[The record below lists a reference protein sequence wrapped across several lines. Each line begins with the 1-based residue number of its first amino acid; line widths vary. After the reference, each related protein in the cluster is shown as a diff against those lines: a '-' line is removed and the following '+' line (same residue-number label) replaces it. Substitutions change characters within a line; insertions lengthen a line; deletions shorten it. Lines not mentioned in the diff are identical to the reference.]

1 MIIFDPIN
9 FLLMQLSSKKALIIT
24 YYWPPSGGAGVFRWL
39 KFVKYFRAYG
49 WEPIIYTPENP
60 EAPAEDESLLKDI
73 PVGLEVV
80 KTRIWEPYN
89 IYKFIT
95 GKRNQRIGVSFV
107 SQGKKK
113 GFLHGFM
120 VWLRGNLLIP
130 DPRVFWVRPS
140 VRRLEDYIKQ
150 NNIEAII
157 TTGPPHSM
165 HLIGLKLKK
174 RLNIKWIADFR
185 DPWTNIDFYKE
196 LKLTFIADRIHH
208 RLEKKVI
215 GSADAILVVSEQM
228 KQEYLSLNP
237 KRIDVITNGYDED
250 EVSAGDVNLDSKFS
264 IAHVGT
270 LNAPRNPNILWKALS
285 ELITEIPSL
294 KDDLLIRLVGQ
305 VDFSVRESLKEL
317 SLDQFFEHIEFL
329 KHDEAIVL
337 QKQSQVLLLVVNNT
351 PNASGILTGKFFE
364 YLGSGR
370 VIFGVGPS
378 HGNLCDILTKTG
390 VGEMVDYGDLKKA
403 KQIIANYYYS
413 YKSNNL
419 YPKIG
424 NIEEYSRRSL
434 TGKIIEI
441 IEQV

>member
-1 MIIFDPIN
+1 
-9 FLLMQLSSKKALIIT
+9 MQLSVKKALIIT

-39 KFVKYFRAYG
+39 KFVKYFRVYG

-73 PVGLEVV
+73 PDGIEVI

-113 GFLHGFM
+113 GFLHEFM

-140 VRRLEDYIKQ
+140 VKKLENYIRQ

-174 RLNIKWIADFR
+174 RLNVKWIADFR
-185 DPWTNIDFYKE
+185 DPWTNIDFCRE
-196 LKLTFIADRIHH
+196 LKLTSVADKIHH
-208 RLEKKVI
+208 RLERKI
-215 GSADAILVVSEQM
+215 ISSADAILVVSEQM
-228 KQEYLSLNP
+228 KREYLPLNP
-237 KRIDVITNGYDED
+237 KRIDVITNGFDED
-250 EVSAGDVNLDSKFS
+250 EAIVENVKLDKKFS
-264 IAHVGT
+264 IAHIGT
-270 LNAPRNPNILWKALS
+270 LNAPRNPHVLWSALS
-285 ELITEIPSL
+285 ELINEIPSL
-294 KDDLLIRLVGQ
+294 KEDLAIKLVGQ
-305 VDFSVRESLKEL
+305 VDFSVRESINERNLN
-317 SLDQFFEHIEFL
+317 QYFEHIEFL
-329 KHDEAIVL
+329 KHDEAIAL
-337 QKQSQVLLLVVNNT
+337 QKQTQVLLLVVNNT

-370 VIFGVGPS
+370 VVFGVGPS
-378 HGNLCDILTKTG
+378 NGNLSQILAKTG
-390 VGEMVDYGDLKKA
+390 VGDMVGYDDLQKA
-403 KQIIANYYYS
+403 KQIIANYYS
-413 YKSNNL
+413 DYKLNKL
-419 YPKIG
+419 FPKGG

-434 TGKIIEI
+434 AGKILKI